1 MGVSSG
7 VILAATQSRSGKTTM
22 TLALMA
28 HLAKQNIPVAP
39 FKAGP
44 DYLDGAWHQEVS
56 RRPSYNLDTFMLGNE
71 ACRTLYQQKRG
82 HALGVVEGVMGLY
95 DGKSGVGGTG
105 STADLAR
112 VLGLP
117 VLLVVNVR
125 GMAGSLVPL
134 VQGFAAAA
142 QGFTIAGILAN
153 QVGSTQHAQRLSAL
167 LDDNHAPPLLGWMG
181 RHEHLTLE
189 ERHLG
194 LTLPGETSSPPWE
207 QLAAALH
214 LDQERFNSLFQP
226 MPAREPDLSLHVEPL
241 LQGKTIAVARD
252 AAFSF
257 IYTANLECLEQ
268 MGATVHF
275 FSPLAGDAIPDA
287 CSAIWLPGGYPE
299 LHAEKLSQSRTLQQ
313 LTRLGQNGTCILAEC
328 GGMMALG
335 EHLVDLAGR
344 SWPMAGLLPMQS
356 IMTSRL
362 AGLGYRQEDSGMRG
376 HEFHHSI
383 REASPLPPAFSLDRG
398 DPGLR
403 LANVRAS
410 YVHWYFPSAP
420 RVLAAWL
427 GGTRL

>member
-7 VILAATQSRSGKTTM
+7 VILAGTQSRSGKTTM

-28 HLAKQNIPVAP
+28 RLGQENIPVAP

-44 DYLDGAWHQEVS
+44 DYLDGAWHREVTQ
-56 RRPSYNLDTFMLGNE
+56 RPSYNLDTFMLGAE

-95 DGKSGVGGTG
+95 DGKSGVGGAG

-153 QVGSTQHAQRLSAL
+153 QVGSEQHAQRLSAL
-167 LDDNHAPPLLGWMG
+167 LDDNLAPPLLGWMG
-181 RHEHLTLE
+181 RHKELTLE

-194 LTLPGETSSPPWE
+194 LTLPGETPSPPWG

-214 LDQERFNSLFQP
+214 LDQDRFSRLFQP
-226 MPAREPDLSLHVEPL
+226 MPAREPDPSFPIEPL
-241 LQGKTIAVARD
+241 LQGKTIAVAQD
-252 AAFSF
+252 AAFRF
-257 IYTANLECLEQ
+257 IYTANLECLEK
-268 MGATVHF
+268 MGGTIHY
-275 FSPLAGDAIPDA
+275 FSPLAGDVIPESCD
-287 CSAIWLPGGYPE
+287 AIWLPGGYPE
-299 LHAEKLSQSRTLQQ
+299 LHAEKLSISPTLQQ
-313 LTRLGQNGTCILAEC
+313 LKQWGQQGGSLLAEC

-335 EHLVDLAGR
+335 EQLVDLAGR
-344 SWPMAGLLPMQS
+344 SWPMAGLLPMRTV
-356 IMTSRL
+356 MTSRL
-362 AGLGYRQEDSGMRG
+362 AGLGYREEESGMRG

-383 REASPLPPAFSLDRG
+383 REVSPLPPAFSLVRG

-420 RVLAAWL
+420 RVLAKWL
-427 GGTRL
+427 GGS